1 MARPLQTAPLAEW
14 STAMTALVAATP
26 GFHPKI
32 VPSSVAKM
40 KRAGPCAVPLATTNP
55 APPLKTVPVGALG
68 TDTVSGTL
76 APVLPLYSVERSV
89 PLSAT
94 HHGEVALAT
103 SPQALT
109 RAGSTRSAGTAPSE
123 TRLCCW

>member
-1 MARPLQTAPLAEW
+1 
-14 STAMTALVAATP
+14 MTALVAATV

-40 KRAGPCAVPLATTNP
+40 KRAGPCVAPLATTNP
-55 APPLKTVPVGALG
+55 APPLKTTPVGAPG
-68 TDTVSGTL
+68 TETVSVTL
-76 APVLPLYSVERSV
+76 APVFALYSVERSV

-94 HHGEVALAT
+94 HHGDVPLAT

-109 RAGSTRSAGTAPSE
+109 RAGSTRSAGTAPSD